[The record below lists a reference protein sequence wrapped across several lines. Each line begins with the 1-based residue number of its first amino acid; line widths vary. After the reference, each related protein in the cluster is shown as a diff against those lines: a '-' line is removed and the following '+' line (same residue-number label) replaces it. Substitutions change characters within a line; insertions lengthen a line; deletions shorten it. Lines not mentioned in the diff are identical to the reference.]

1 MRTALALILPVLLSA
16 QGTLLEVRVVDGE
29 GAIHAAG
36 TRGPG
41 LVVEVTDEIGKPVS
55 GAVVSIRLPDDGP
68 GGTFASGFTAEILTT
83 GADGR
88 ATTSPV
94 RWSDVRG
101 KFQVRVTAVK
111 DRIRA
116 GALVSQELAEAR
128 AETPRGVVITRRPE
142 PEARSHRSR
151 WLIAGLVAAAAAGVG
166 FATGRSAGSKSPASQ
181 TPGKTDP
188 IQIGSPT
195 ITITP

>member
-1 MRTALALILPVLLSA
+1 MRTALALILPVLLWA
-16 QGTLLEVRVVDGE
+16 QGTLIEVRVVDGE
-29 GAIHAAG
+29 GAAHTAG

-41 LVVEVTDEIGKPVS
+41 LVVEVTDETGKPVS
-55 GAVVSIRLPDDGP
+55 GAVVNVRLPEDGP

-94 RWSDVRG
+94 RWRDTTG

-111 DRIRA
+111 DRMRA
-116 GALVSQELAEAR
+116 GGVVSQEVDEAG
-128 AETPRGVVITRRPE
+128 AATSRGVVVTRRPE
-142 PEARSHRSR
+142 PEARGHRNR
-151 WLIAGLVAAAAAGVG
+151 WLLIGLVAVAAAGVG
-166 FATGRSAGSKSPASQ
+166 FASGRSAGAKAPGGQ
-181 TPGKTDP
+181 TPVKTDP
-188 IQIGSPT
+188 IVIGSPT